1 MKEHIKSR
9 LFERDMLVEYVSK
22 TKALEIMQNQIAEL
36 EKNIDA
42 LDEDIEELE
51 DSGLD
56 RTVEI
61 LCKTRNSL
69 NLERL
74 ELEIHICK
82 LRLWLAEFERDM
94 LIEYVSKAKALEVMQ
109 TQIVD
114 LENLIEAFDKDIE
127 ELDGAGLN
135 RTVEILCKTRNSL
148 NLERLELEIH
158 ICKLRLWLAEF
169 ELERQLAR

>member
-1 MKEHIKSR
+1 MKEYMGRRSMK
-9 LFERDMLVEYVSK
+9 DMFVEYVSK
-22 TKALEIMQNQIAEL
+22 VKAVEVMQNRIAEL

-74 ELEIHICK
+74 DLEIYVCK
-82 LRLWLAEFERDM
+82 LRLWLAEFE
-94 LIEYVSKAKALEVMQ
+94 KA
-109 TQIVD
+109 
-114 LENLIEAFDKDIE
+114 
-127 ELDGAGLN
+127 
-135 RTVEILCKTRNSL
+135 
-148 NLERLELEIH
+148 
-158 ICKLRLWLAEF
+158 
-169 ELERQLAR
+169 RQLEE

>member
-22 TKALEIMQNQIAEL
+22 TKALEIMQTQIADL
-36 EKNIDA
+36 ENLIEAFDK
-42 LDEDIEELE
+42 DIEELDE
-51 DSGLD
+51 AGLD

-82 LRLWLAEFERDM
+82 LKLWLAEFE
-94 LIEYVSKAKALEVMQ
+94 KA
-109 TQIVD
+109 
-114 LENLIEAFDKDIE
+114 
-127 ELDGAGLN
+127 
-135 RTVEILCKTRNSL
+135 
-148 NLERLELEIH
+148 
-158 ICKLRLWLAEF
+158 
-169 ELERQLAR
+169 RQLAR

>member
-1 MKEHIKSR
+1 MKDYIKSR

-22 TKALEIMQNQIAEL
+22 TKALEIMQTQIAEL

-61 LCKTRNSL
+61 MCKTRNSL

-82 LRLWLAEFERDM
+82 LKLWLAEFERARQM
-94 LIEYVSKAKALEVMQ
+94 
-109 TQIVD
+109 
-114 LENLIEAFDKDIE
+114 
-127 ELDGAGLN
+127 
-135 RTVEILCKTRNSL
+135 TR
-148 NLERLELEIH
+148 
-158 ICKLRLWLAEF
+158 
-169 ELERQLAR
+169 

>member
-1 MKEHIKSR
+1 MKDYIGRRSMK
-9 LFERDMLVEYVSK
+9 DMFVEYVSK
-22 TKALEIMQNQIAEL
+22 VKAVEVMQNRIDEL

-74 ELEIHICK
+74 DLEIHICK
-82 LRLWLAEFERDM
+82 LKLWLAEFE
-94 LIEYVSKAKALEVMQ
+94 KA
-109 TQIVD
+109 
-114 LENLIEAFDKDIE
+114 
-127 ELDGAGLN
+127 
-135 RTVEILCKTRNSL
+135 
-148 NLERLELEIH
+148 
-158 ICKLRLWLAEF
+158 
-169 ELERQLAR
+169 RQLAW

>member
-1 MKEHIKSR
+1 MKDYIGRRS
-9 LFERDMLVEYVSK
+9 LRDMFAEYVSK
-22 TKALEIMQNQIAEL
+22 VKAVEVTQNQIAEL

-51 DSGLD
+51 DAGLD

-82 LRLWLAEFERDM
+82 LRLWLAEFE
-94 LIEYVSKAKALEVMQ
+94 KA
-109 TQIVD
+109 
-114 LENLIEAFDKDIE
+114 
-127 ELDGAGLN
+127 
-135 RTVEILCKTRNSL
+135 
-148 NLERLELEIH
+148 
-158 ICKLRLWLAEF
+158 
-169 ELERQLAR
+169 RQLEE

>member
-1 MKEHIKSR
+1 MKEYIGRRSMK
-9 LFERDMLVEYVSK
+9 DMFAEYVSK
-22 TKALEIMQNQIAEL
+22 VKAIEVTQNRIAEL

-74 ELEIHICK
+74 ELEIHVCK
-82 LRLWLAEFERDM
+82 LRLWLAEFE
-94 LIEYVSKAKALEVMQ
+94 KA
-109 TQIVD
+109 
-114 LENLIEAFDKDIE
+114 
-127 ELDGAGLN
+127 
-135 RTVEILCKTRNSL
+135 
-148 NLERLELEIH
+148 
-158 ICKLRLWLAEF
+158 
-169 ELERQLAR
+169 RQLEE

>member
-1 MKEHIKSR
+1 MKEYIGRRTLK
-9 LFERDMLVEYVSK
+9 DMLVEYVSK
-22 TKALEIMQNQIAEL
+22 AKALEVMQNQITEL

-42 LDEDIEELE
+42 LDTDIEELE

-82 LRLWLAEFERDM
+82 LRLWLAEFERARQM
-94 LIEYVSKAKALEVMQ
+94 
-109 TQIVD
+109 
-114 LENLIEAFDKDIE
+114 
-127 ELDGAGLN
+127 
-135 RTVEILCKTRNSL
+135 TR
-148 NLERLELEIH
+148 
-158 ICKLRLWLAEF
+158 
-169 ELERQLAR
+169 

>member
-1 MKEHIKSR
+1 MKDYIGRRSLK
-9 LFERDMLVEYVSK
+9 DMFVEYVSK
-22 TKALEIMQNQIAEL
+22 VKALEAMQNRIAEL

-74 ELEIHICK
+74 DLEIHVCK
-82 LRLWLAEFERDM
+82 LRLWLAEFER
-94 LIEYVSKAKALEVMQ
+94 A
-109 TQIVD
+109 
-114 LENLIEAFDKDIE
+114 
-127 ELDGAGLN
+127 
-135 RTVEILCKTRNSL
+135 
-148 NLERLELEIH
+148 
-158 ICKLRLWLAEF
+158 
-169 ELERQLAR
+169 RQLTR

>member
-1 MKEHIKSR
+1 MKEYMGRRSMK
-9 LFERDMLVEYVSK
+9 DMLVEYVSK
-22 TKALEIMQNQIAEL
+22 AKAVEVMQNQIAEL

-74 ELEIHICK
+74 NLEIHVCK
-82 LRLWLAEFERDM
+82 RKLWLVEFE
-94 LIEYVSKAKALEVMQ
+94 KA
-109 TQIVD
+109 
-114 LENLIEAFDKDIE
+114 
-127 ELDGAGLN
+127 
-135 RTVEILCKTRNSL
+135 
-148 NLERLELEIH
+148 
-158 ICKLRLWLAEF
+158 
-169 ELERQLAR
+169 RQLEK

>member
-1 MKEHIKSR
+1 MKDYIGKQP
-9 LFERDMLVEYVSK
+9 LKDMLVEYVSK
-22 TKALEIMQNQIAEL
+22 VKALEVMQNQIAEL

-42 LDEDIEELE
+42 LDKDIEEL
-51 DSGLD
+51 DGAGLD

-82 LRLWLAEFERDM
+82 LRLW
-94 LIEYVSKAKALEVMQ
+94 I
-109 TQIVD
+109 
-114 LENLIEAFDKDIE
+114 
-127 ELDGAGLN
+127 
-135 RTVEILCKTRNSL
+135 
-148 NLERLELEIH
+148 
-158 ICKLRLWLAEF
+158 AEF

>member
-1 MKEHIKSR
+1 MKDYIGRRSMK
-9 LFERDMLVEYVSK
+9 DMFAEYVSK
-22 TKALEIMQNQIAEL
+22 VKAVEVMQKQITEL

-74 ELEIHICK
+74 ELEIHVCK
-82 LRLWLAEFERDM
+82 LRLWLAEFE
-94 LIEYVSKAKALEVMQ
+94 KA
-109 TQIVD
+109 
-114 LENLIEAFDKDIE
+114 
-127 ELDGAGLN
+127 
-135 RTVEILCKTRNSL
+135 
-148 NLERLELEIH
+148 
-158 ICKLRLWLAEF
+158 
-169 ELERQLAR
+169 RQLEE

>member
-1 MKEHIKSR
+1 MGRRSMK
-9 LFERDMLVEYVSK
+9 DMFVEYVSK
-22 TKALEIMQNQIAEL
+22 VKAVEVMQNRIAEL

-74 ELEIHICK
+74 ELEIHVCK
-82 LRLWLAEFERDM
+82 LRLWIAEFE
-94 LIEYVSKAKALEVMQ
+94 KA
-109 TQIVD
+109 
-114 LENLIEAFDKDIE
+114 
-127 ELDGAGLN
+127 
-135 RTVEILCKTRNSL
+135 
-148 NLERLELEIH
+148 
-158 ICKLRLWLAEF
+158 
-169 ELERQLAR
+169 RQLEE